1 MGLAWDGILWLM
13 GHSKKKKKEISFKGE
28 RSCTCKK
35 ERRVMTRSGFDK
47 MPEVTTETLLI
58 FIFNVK
64 L

>member
-1 MGLAWDGILWLM
+1 MVDGAF
-13 GHSKKKKKEISFKGE
+13 KKKKKEISFKGE

-58 FIFNVK
+58 FLFNVK